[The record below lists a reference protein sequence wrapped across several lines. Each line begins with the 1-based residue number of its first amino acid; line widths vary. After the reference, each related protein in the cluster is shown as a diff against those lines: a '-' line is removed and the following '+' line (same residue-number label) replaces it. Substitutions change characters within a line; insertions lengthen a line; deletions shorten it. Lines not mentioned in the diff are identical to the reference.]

1 MIKRPTKSEIRA
13 SLDDQVN
20 EFLQQGG
27 EIQNYDQGDSS
38 LIDGRYDRN
47 QFVYGLPKQERT
59 PVPET
64 MSCIDQRKNK
74 TAAASQPNRKL
85 RSVKKT
91 IYDDFGEAVREVW
104 VEE

>member
-20 EFLQQGG
+20 DFLQKGG

-59 PVPET
+59 PVPDT
-64 MSCIDQRKNK
+64 LNSIDERKTK
-74 TAAASQPNRKL
+74 TVHSKPERRL
-85 RSVKKT
+85 RRVKKT
-91 IYDDFGEAVREVW
+91 IYDDFGEPIREVW